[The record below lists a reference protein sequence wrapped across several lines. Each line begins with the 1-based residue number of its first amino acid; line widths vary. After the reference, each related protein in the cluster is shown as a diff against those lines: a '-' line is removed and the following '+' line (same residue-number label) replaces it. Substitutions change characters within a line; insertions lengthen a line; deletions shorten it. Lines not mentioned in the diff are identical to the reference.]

1 MAERILRSPGV
12 TTRELDLS
20 APGRIRPQ
28 GIPAGVI
35 GTAQKGPAFVPVT
48 FATVNDF
55 ANLFGATE
63 GKHFG
68 AMAVNEWMRN
78 AKSGLFIRTL
88 GVGDGKKADSSN
100 VTTNAGFQVGSKM
113 RNKDSGSSET
123 DGSADGLAINPYA
136 GAGTADMLTLGA
148 STGTVGVSAAISIS
162 TITATWSSLT
172 QLDGEHFILS
182 VPNQSTGVAVNHLF
196 FLSGVGTNQ
205 ATNRVGVGD
214 RSITGTT
221 IVDTDGDITDLTS
234 ICASVTPNVLAANI
248 HFVDLTD
255 KDANNGGVVANNND
269 LGTALRSW
277 IGAAIVG
284 ATNSWDERDD
294 RVTIAAADLQVT
306 GGTNEAIVTYGTTG
320 YTKTTADVAKQ
331 ADGSTSSA
339 LALVVSPV
347 GVTAVTAVAFSQTI
361 SLGAN
366 VPVDGS
372 FISITPQAA
381 GTVFKVGFHSAGTDF
396 INSGNRAIVNT
407 GNDTT
412 TDLVA
417 GGILEALTALT
428 NQNGAGN
435 TGNTT
440 MNATGLTNL
449 QILYTTATN
458 ILTISQISGASA
470 VLPSLAK
477 TETNAAAPLGR
488 TYFLG
493 CEMTTP
499 DTTQDYLGVNA
510 GAFEKVLR
518 GVLMFPSGVLPG
530 LETDDSSANDAI
542 ASGDMP
548 AAAYGTYAVGKDQGA
563 EIGNHSPTG
572 VFKFVL
578 NGFNNTAN
586 YNAHLTGSF
595 DPLSPIYFPKVLNTD
610 PTKIQ
615 EKGHYLHA
623 HYDVPV
629 GLAKLRTTATTT
641 SAFMIPG
648 AHNHNTGAYSAAA
661 GTYKPTFENWKQKF
675 SHAFT
680 PWILSQELGSAPKKL
695 FKFHMLDAGIGGHGQ
710 VKISIANI
718 SKSTD
723 VKSAYGSFDVQ
734 IRSANDS
741 DLQPIIL
748 QTFSGLNL
756 NPSSDRYIARVIGDQ
771 NTFFEFE
778 KNEGKQKLVT
788 EGLYPNKSQYVR
800 VEVVDQVEA
809 GQMEATALPIGA
821 AGKNHLV
828 INGGALSAGVDLIE
842 PPVPFRQSVS
852 IGKVSTKTVDPRFY
866 WGTQYQDVQDKDER
880 NRNTGMLSLVNNL
893 TKHFPSVGEYPAWVG
908 DNRDAVQGS
917 GSADLDADLYNNN
930 HFSLEKVLV
939 RTKLNSDGTT
949 VNTANAVDPKFWH
962 EAIYIRDGNAAFANA
977 DGSTVYNSV
986 INGPAD
992 TLLKNA
998 ANGYRYLNVA
1008 KDFASAASKRFY
1020 KFTVPMQGGF
1030 DGSDIFDK
1038 DKSEMANLAAF
1049 REMSSNTSAVL
1060 GGPNGP
1066 TTAAFRKAVDILAE
1080 KSDVDIQ
1087 LLVIPGM
1094 REAGITDYAIDKT
1107 EERFDALY
1115 IMDMQAYD
1123 HDSNLVT
1130 KATQETSVTY
1140 TSGALADRNL
1150 DSSFVATYFPDV
1162 VLQDGAINVVAPS
1175 SVAVL
1180 GAMSLNDSVAHPWY
1194 APAGF
1199 ARGSLPTA
1207 IEPAVYL
1214 NRPNMDVLY
1223 DTDINPITT
1232 FPNSGDSVVIFGQK
1246 TMLQAQSALDRVN
1259 VRRLLIDVRRKVRN
1273 VANTI
1278 LFEPNRE
1285 STLARFS
1292 SLVNPILGRIQ
1303 QQQGLDRYKVVIDT
1317 TTTTQQDVENNTIRG
1332 KIFLQPTR
1340 SIEFISLD
1348 FVVTNAGAEI

>member
-55 ANLFGATE
+55 ANLFGASE

-88 GVGDGKKADSSN
+88 GVGDGKKADSDS
-100 VTTNAGFQVGSKM
+100 VTTNAGFQVGSQM

-136 GAGTADMLTLGA
+136 GAGTADMVTLGSTTGLSAATYIRKVTGVQETNNEIIVKAGTGGSAAFQGSELTNFDGHYLLIQNQHLAKTYIIWLDAQGTRTKTDRKVFDGPFEVADFTSSLAA
-148 STGTVGVSAAISIS
+148 SGELTIADISSTTDATTLGEVLKDAIVAITGVNCANSAGTLDIDQGAAGKGTFTRITGANAVTTLESYTSAAVAGSTQIPLSSGTATTGIDAVAGVAFEQTITFGTNVPEDDSFITLTAPGGTV
-162 TITATWSSLT
+162 
-172 QLDGEHFILS
+172 H
-182 VPNQSTGVAVNHLF
+182 
-196 FLSGVGTNQ
+196 
-205 ATNRVGVGD
+205 
-214 RSITGTT
+214 
-221 IVDTDGDITDLTS
+221 
-234 ICASVTPNVLAANI
+234 
-248 HFVDLTD
+248 
-255 KDANNGGVVANNND
+255 
-269 LGTALRSW
+269 
-277 IGAAIVG
+277 
-284 ATNSWDERDD
+284 
-294 RVTIAAADLQVT
+294 
-306 GGTNEAIVTYGTTG
+306 
-320 YTKTTADVAKQ
+320 
-331 ADGSTSSA
+331 
-339 LALVVSPV
+339 
-347 GVTAVTAVAFSQTI
+347 
-361 SLGAN
+361 
-366 VPVDGS
+366 
-372 FISITPQAA
+372 
-381 GTVFKVGFHSAGTDF
+381 KVGFHSTGATAGFTGPIANVVIDT
-396 INSGNRAIVNT
+396 GAAATNT
-407 GNDTT
+407 GQKCAGKLVDILDTDSVTNTGGELGDTSQTIETCNLAGFTGLQVTYTAATNLISLRQASGTAT
-412 TDLVA
+412 TD
-417 GGILEALTALT
+417 
-428 NQNGAGN
+428 
-435 TGNTT
+435 
-440 MNATGLTNL
+440 
-449 QILYTTATN
+449 
-458 ILTISQISGASA
+458 SA
-470 VLPSLAK
+470 PSLAK

-493 CEMTTP
+493 CDMTTP
-499 DTTQDYLGVNA
+499 ATTQDYLGVA
-510 GAFEKVLR
+510 DTSTYKKVLR

-530 LETDDSSANDAI
+530 LETSAGI
-542 ASGDMP
+542 VLSDMP

-563 EIGNHSPTG
+563 ETGNLSTTG

-615 EKGHYLHA
+615 ERGHYLHA

-629 GLAKLRTTATTT
+629 GLAKLRTASPTT
-641 SAFMIPG
+641 SAFMVPG
-648 AHNHNTGAYSAAA
+648 AHDHNTGAYATA
-661 GTYKPTFENWKQKF
+661 GSTYKPTFENWKQKF

-788 EGLYPNKSQYVR
+788 EGLYPNQSQYVR

-842 PPVPFRQSVS
+842 PPVPLRQSVS
-852 IGKVSTKTVDPRFY
+852 IGKGSTKTVDPRFY

-893 TKHFPSVGEYPAWVG
+893 TKHFPSVGDYPAWVG
-908 DNRDAVQGS
+908 DNRDALKGS
-917 GSADLDADLYNNN
+917 GDADLDADAYNNN

-977 DGSTVYNSV
+977 GGTAYNSV

-1030 DGSDIFDK
+1030 DGLDIFDK

-1115 IMDMQAYD
+1115 IMDMPAYD

-1140 TSGALADRNL
+1140 TAGALADRNL

-1162 VLQDGAINVVAPS
+1162 VLQDGATNVVAPS

-1292 SLVNPILGRIQ
+1292 ALVNPILGRIQ

>member
-12 TTRELDLS
+12 STRELDLS

-48 FATVNDF
+48 FATANDF
-55 ANLFGATE
+55 ANLFGASE
-63 GKHFG
+63 GKYFG

-113 RNKDSGSSET
+113 RNKDSGSTET

-136 GAGTADMLTLGA
+136 GAAIPDVVTSVKTHTAGIVAAEAVITLTLGTWA
-148 STGTVGVSAAISIS
+148 SNAALDGQYFIVQVPTAANNATMLKTLFWISAQATDQANTPGVRTITGLKIQDGSIETDLTATGVDQIKFIDLTDFDGSDTPVTNAATFQDAIVYWTAHGKSAAKITSAEDGANVALTAQNVGAAIAPTKSAAI
-162 TITATWSSLT
+162 ITAIAEAGGVTLQTHVNYSNVLT
-172 QLDGEHFILS
+172 FEEEILIS
-182 VPNQSTGVAVNHLF
+182 A
-196 FLSGVGTNQ
+196 
-205 ATNRVGVGD
+205 
-214 RSITGTT
+214 GTT
-221 IVDTDGDITDLTS
+221 IVINDGEASPEEVTLTFTTAAEKGSAVGAAPEFDLGALTTPETLLNAVFNYLTGTS
-234 ICASVTPNVLAANI
+234 GTNLA
-248 HFVDLTD
+248 H
-255 KDANNGGVVANNND
+255 GGVAENVQQISSSVMASQHLSVA
-269 LGTALRSW
+269 
-277 IGAAIVG
+277 
-284 ATNSWDERDD
+284 ATPINTS
-294 RVTIAAADLQVT
+294 
-306 GGTNEAIVTYGTTG
+306 TTG
-320 YTKTTADVAKQ
+320 
-331 ADGSTSSA
+331 
-339 LALVVSPV
+339 
-347 GVTAVTAVAFSQTI
+347 
-361 SLGAN
+361 
-366 VPVDGS
+366 
-372 FISITPQAA
+372 
-381 GTVFKVGFHSAGTDF
+381 
-396 INSGNRAIVNT
+396 
-407 GNDTT
+407 
-412 TDLVA
+412 
-417 GGILEALTALT
+417 
-428 NQNGAGN
+428 NQ
-435 TGNTT
+435 
-440 MNATGLTNL
+440 LS
-449 QILYTTATN
+449 
-458 ILTISQISGASA
+458 LTISQTASGTTAD
-470 VLPSLAK
+470 PTK
-477 TETNAAAPLGR
+477 TPVVTVTENSPNAPLGR

-493 CEMTTP
+493 CDMKVSAN
-499 DTTQDYLGVNA
+499 TQDYLSA
-510 GAFEKVLR
+510 DSATYKKILR

-530 LETDDSSANDAI
+530 LETIGGGAITSAA
-542 ASGDMP
+542 MP
-548 AAAYGTYAVGKDQGA
+548 AAAYGTYDTGKDQGA
-563 EIGNHSPTG
+563 ETGNVSISG
-572 VFKFVL
+572 LFKFVL
-578 NGFNNTAN
+578 NGFSNTAN

-615 EKGHYLHA
+615 ERGHYLYA

-629 GLAKLRTTATTT
+629 GLASHRVDGGDYAYML
-641 SAFMIPG
+641 PG
-648 AHNHNTGAYSAAA
+648 AHDHNDGDYAATSNH
-661 GTYKPTFENWKQKF
+661 YKPTFENWKQKF

-680 PWILSQELGSAPKKL
+680 PWILSQTLGSAPKKL
-695 FKFHMLDAGIGGHGQ
+695 FKFHMLDAGSAGHGQ
-710 VKISIANI
+710 VKVSIANI

-748 QTFSGLNL
+748 QSFSGLNL

-800 VEVVDQVEA
+800 IEVNDQIEA
-809 GQMEATALPIGA
+809 GMMEASALPVGF

-828 INGGALSAGVDLIE
+828 INGESLSDGVDLIE
-842 PPVPFRQSVS
+842 PPVPYRQSVS
-852 IGKVSTKTVDPRFY
+852 IGTGATKTVDPRFY
-866 WGTQYQDVQDKDER
+866 WGTQYQDIQSETER
-880 NRNTGMLSLVNNL
+880 NRNTGMLSLISNL
-893 TKHFPSVGEYPAWVG
+893 TKHFPSIGEYPAWVG
-908 DNRDAVQGS
+908 DNRNAVQGS
-917 GSADLDADLYNNN
+917 GLADLDADAYNKNY
-930 HFSLEKVLV
+930 FSLEKVLI
-939 RTKLNSDGTT
+939 RTKLTSAGLADTSNP
-949 VNTANAVDPKFWH
+949 VDPRFWH
-962 EAIYIRDGNAAFANA
+962 EALYIRDGNTAFANA

-986 INGPAD
+986 VNGPAND
-992 TLLKNA
+992 KHKDA
-998 ANGYRYLNVA
+998 DNGYRYLNVA
-1008 KDFASAASKRFY
+1008 KDFASSASKRYY

-1030 DGSDIFDK
+1030 DGLDIFDK
-1038 DKSEMANLAAF
+1038 DKSDMANLSAF
-1049 REMSSNTSAVL
+1049 REMSTNTSSVL
-1060 GGPNGP
+1060 GGSDGP
-1066 TTAAFRKAVDILAE
+1066 TTASFRKAIDILAE

-1094 REAGITDYAIDKT
+1094 RDAGISEYAIDKT

-1115 IMDMQAYD
+1115 IMDMPAYD
-1123 HDSNLVT
+1123 HDSNLIT
-1130 KATQETSVTY
+1130 KSTQETSVTN
-1140 TSGALADRNL
+1140 TSSTLADRNI

-1162 VLQDGAINVVAPS
+1162 VLQDGEINVVAPS

-1199 ARGSLPTA
+1199 ARGALPTA

-1232 FPNSGDSVVIFGQK
+1232 FPNSGNSVVIFGQK

-1292 SLVNPILGRIQ
+1292 ALVNPILGRIQ